1 MISFDPPVILQPPP
15 YTDSASNKI
24 ITPNAISLTSLNLVY
39 TDHPFRKTVSAHVEG
54 LPINFTVYSGQAYD
68 DIGDWTKSGAEK
80 IILSLLGPDP
90 TAFLQS
96 QFPRTL
102 EQDPNGPGTI
112 LAGMIKSLGI
122 NASPTCS
129 CRQRAIQM
137 NIEGPD
143 WCEENIETIIVWL
156 REEAK
161 KRSLPFIDIAV
172 RAMVKAAISKSRRL
186 LNK

>member
-90 TAFLQS
+90 TAF
-96 QFPRTL
+96 
-102 EQDPNGPGTI
+102 
-112 LAGMIKSLGI
+112 
-122 NASPTCS
+122 
-129 CRQRAIQM
+129 
-137 NIEGPD
+137 
-143 WCEENIETIIVWL
+143 
-156 REEAK
+156 
-161 KRSLPFIDIAV
+161 
-172 RAMVKAAISKSRRL
+172 
-186 LNK
+186 